1 VESKTKQE
9 RIFERKNKRAKLLYN
24 ILKRINVPVI
34 IYLDTKYYRLEQ
46 CIGKI
51 ALTTKSWKDCRKRVG
66 SFFYWDA
73 FGIEGIVEEKIRLQT
88 PRTRVVMPWTQGLD
102 RRA

>member
-1 VESKTKQE
+1 M
-9 RIFERKNKRAKLLYN
+9 FLF
-24 ILKRINVPVI
+24 I
-34 IYLDTKYYRLEQ
+34 IYLDTKYYELEQ
-46 CIGKI
+46 CIGRI
-51 ALTTKSWKDCRKRVG
+51 ALTTESWKDCREKVR

-88 PRTRVVMPWTQGLD
+88 PRTRVVMPWTLGLD